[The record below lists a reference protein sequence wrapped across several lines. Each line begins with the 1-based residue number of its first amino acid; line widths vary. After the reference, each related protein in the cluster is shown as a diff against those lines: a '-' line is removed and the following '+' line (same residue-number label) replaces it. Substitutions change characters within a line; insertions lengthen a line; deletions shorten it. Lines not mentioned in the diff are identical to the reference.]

1 MNIIKLSYYVF
12 LWFYRRLFVYNI
24 IVIVIFL
31 VIYFKFNNF
40 KYLVMFDILIFKYFK
55 LFVYIIDLVYL
66 INVN

>member
-24 IVIVIFL
+24 IVIFIFL

-55 LFVYIIDLVYL
+55 LFVYIIDLGYL